1 MGDRDLDVKLAG
13 EVLGKM
19 LGAVDRTV
27 LSTGTSEADL
37 KMGELP
43 LYEAFDMGIDQL
55 VDAVEEGEDL
65 AVVLEEADDRLIEAR
80 ELFVLLIA
88 SGVVRAAAVEH
99 IPAPVA

>member
-55 VDAVEEGEDL
+55 VDAVEEGNDL
-65 AVVLEEADDRLIEAR
+65 AVILKELDYFRIVAVELAIVLILP
-80 ELFVLLIA
+80 
-88 SGVVRAAAVEH
+88 GVVD
-99 IPAPVA
+99 